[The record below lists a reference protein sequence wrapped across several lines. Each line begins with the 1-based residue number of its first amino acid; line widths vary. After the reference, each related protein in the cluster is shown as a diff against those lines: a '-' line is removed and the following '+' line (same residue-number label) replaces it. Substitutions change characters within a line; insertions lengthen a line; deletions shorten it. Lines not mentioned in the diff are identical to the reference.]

1 MVRAAAADYGRADSR
16 AGTAGTG
23 EEQGDR
29 RGMSGFWGADTD
41 ALRTMSTILARR
53 ARVLGELEGTLA
65 SAVDSLEWVGEDAE
79 HFRAEWTRGVR
90 TGLQDQEFELRLRAR
105 RLAQHADE
113 QDAVSA
119 PDGGGLGGG
128 RGGWS
133 TPGQLLRDLPH
144 GADSVLRDLLGGAP
158 GQQPGQHGP
167 LAELLR
173 EVLASPQGR
182 SAFLGAFLGSAL
194 GGLLADVVLRAI
206 RSGAAPQAL
215 LEGLGPGAGL
225 SDLLGAAPRGAD
237 GPSAPD
243 GDPSGGDAAQ
253 GAGGADP
260 GSGGAAGSAGA
271 GSSADGSGADGS
283 GSTGEGAGTGGE
295 AGGAGAA
302 DVTVGADAGA
312 DASAGA
318 ADARGARRS
327 ETVAE
332 GPALS
337 GGTTDAARFAPTADE
352 DPLTLLDRLREMVGD
367 VIGPATGGA
376 ASAGDDI
383 GTAGL
388 DGARR

>member
-1 MVRAAAADYGRADSR
+1 STHPCRPRDGESSPWSVPRRPITVGPTAG
-16 AGTAGTG
+16 AGTAGAG

-128 RGGWS
+128 RGGGS
-133 TPGQLLRDLPH
+133 TPGQPLRDLAH
-144 GADSVLRDLLGGAP
+144 GADSVLRALLGGAPGQQPGHRGPRAELPRAAPASPQGTWALLRGAP

-206 RSGAAPQAL
+206 RSGGAPQAL

-271 GSSADGSGADGS
+271 ASS
-283 GSTGEGAGTGGE
+283 
-295 AGGAGAA
+295 
-302 DVTVGADAGA
+302 
-312 DASAGA
+312 
-318 ADARGARRS
+318 
-327 ETVAE
+327 
-332 GPALS
+332 
-337 GGTTDAARFAPTADE
+337 
-352 DPLTLLDRLREMVGD
+352 
-367 VIGPATGGA
+367 
-376 ASAGDDI
+376 
-383 GTAGL
+383 
-388 DGARR
+388 